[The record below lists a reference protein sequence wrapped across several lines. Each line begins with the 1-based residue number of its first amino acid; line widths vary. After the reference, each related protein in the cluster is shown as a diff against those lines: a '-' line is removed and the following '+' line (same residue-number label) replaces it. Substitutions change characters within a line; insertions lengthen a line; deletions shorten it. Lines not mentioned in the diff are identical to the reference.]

1 MGSTLIDKGLLH
13 IVLLHLARKEMWSK
27 FPNQGVDMF
36 GNSARLGEVKTSPWK
51 RSLFLLTA
59 PTPGNILFGGRGKAL
74 VKFLVFREN
83 RCACRCPCKSE
94 EQFYFYPCSYP

>member
-13 IVLLHLARKEMWSK
+13 IVLLHLARKVMWSK

-51 RSLFLLTA
+51 RSLFLLTV

-74 VKFLVFREN
+74 VKFSFSEKTGALVAAHEN
-83 RCACRCPCKSE
+83 PRSNFIFTLART
-94 EQFYFYPCSYP
+94 